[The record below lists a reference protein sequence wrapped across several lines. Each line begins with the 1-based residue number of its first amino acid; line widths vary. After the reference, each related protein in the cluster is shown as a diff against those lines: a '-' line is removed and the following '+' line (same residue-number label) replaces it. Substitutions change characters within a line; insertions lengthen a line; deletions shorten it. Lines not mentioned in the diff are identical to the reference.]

1 MLDEGFSRL
10 FILHKRKYAQGAAG
24 RHQTDYPRREHSLGC
39 GARCRFRPCG
49 ASLRSKLGFSRLQ
62 IRQEYLIGRRSGG
75 SIEVSGGMLVRVDTF
90 YPPPTRA

>member
-10 FILHKRKYAQGAAG
+10 FILHKRQYAQGAAG

-49 ASLRSKLGFSRLQ
+49 ASLRSKLGFSGLH
-62 IRQEYLIGRRSGG
+62 IRQEYLIRRSGG
-75 SIEVSGGMLVRVDTF
+75 SIEVSGGMLVRVETF